1 MAALTDGQIQKAIK
15 RAEKS
20 RKGEI
25 LTDGE
30 GRGTGR
36 LVLILKA
43 QPKRVTSVW
52 YAQQWLDGKKASRKI
67 GDYPHIGLAKAREVF
82 ERDFAAAIS
91 KGSSIKVAGDTR
103 PGTVADLFTAYCD
116 SLEADGKMSHKV
128 IRFQLD
134 KVVAKLGAN
143 RLAREIEPDDVVNV
157 LRPIF
162 AKGTRSLADHVR
174 AYIRSAYGWGLK
186 MEHDYRS
193 LAPRRFM
200 LVSNPAAAI
209 PTEPRVRGQ
218 RWLREDEWKQLYDW
232 LDNPTRTSHRSYFIA
247 LQVLMLTGQRVEE
260 IARLRAE
267 NWSEEEGIIDWGKT
281 KNGLPHAIPL
291 PATAVELMKRLK
303 PNKYG
308 WFFPATKDPKQHVG
322 ANTLYNVTWRVREE
336 EIIPHCTN
344 RDIRRTW
351 KTLAGKAGLTKEIRD
366 RLQNHIM
373 GDVSSQS
380 YDRYSYMKEKREAMA
395 VWDGFVQEMLRGKKD
410 TPPDLRIVG
419 GTEAA

>member
-1 MAALTDGQIQKAIK
+1 MPALTDGQIQKAIK

-20 RKGEI
+20 RKGET
-25 LTDGE
+25 LADGE

-36 LVLILKA
+36 LLLVLKS
-43 QPKRVTSVW
+43 QPTRVTTVW
-52 YAQQWLDGKKASRKI
+52 YAQQWQDGKRVMKKV
-67 GDYPHIGLAKAREVF
+67 GDYPHTTLAKAREIF
-82 ERDFAAAIS
+82 ERDFSGVIN
-91 KGSSIKVAGDTR
+91 KGSSIKIAGDTR

-116 SLEADGKMSHKV
+116 ALENDGKRSHT
-128 IRFQLD
+128 ITRYQLD
-134 KVVAKLGAN
+134 KIAPVIGAT
-143 RLAREIEPDDVVNV
+143 RLARDIEPDDIVNA

-174 AYIRSAYGWGLK
+174 AYIRAAFGWGLK
-186 MEHDYRS
+186 TEHDYRS
-193 LAPRRFM
+193 LTAKRFN
-200 LVSNPAAAI
+200 LTSNPAAAI

-218 RWLREDEWKQLYDW
+218 RWLREAEWKTLYEW

-247 LQVLMLTGQRVEE
+247 LQLLMLTGQRVEE
-260 IARLRAE
+260 IAKLRPE

-291 PATAVELMKRLK
+291 PPTAIALMKQLRA
-303 PNKYG
+303 NKYG
-308 WFFPATKDPKQHVG
+308 WYFPATKDPKEHVG
-322 ANTLYNVTWRVREE
+322 INTLYNVTWRVREE

-351 KTLAGKAGLTKEIRD
+351 KTLAGKAGLSKEIRD
-366 RLQNHIM
+366 RLQNHTM
-373 GDVSSQS
+373 QDVSSQS
-380 YDRYSYMKEKREAMA
+380 YDRYGYMKEKQEAVK
-395 VWDGFVQEMLRGKKD
+395 VWDAFVQQMLNGKKG